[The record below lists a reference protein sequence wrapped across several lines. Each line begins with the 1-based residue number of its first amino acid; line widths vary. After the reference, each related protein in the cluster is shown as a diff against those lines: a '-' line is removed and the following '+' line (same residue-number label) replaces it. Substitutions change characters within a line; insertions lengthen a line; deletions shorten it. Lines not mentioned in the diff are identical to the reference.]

1 MKNLK
6 DFKEFVKI
14 GAVRKKFP
22 DKSRAQDLLEDSD
35 KILKSIKEI
44 VEKIGFNEVNSNTI
58 IKESHDVLLGFIR
71 AKMLLNGFS
80 ASGAGAHEAEVSC
93 LRELNFNEQEV
104 QFVNQLRYFRN
115 GIMYYGSKFDKEYA
129 KKVYDFLNKIK
140 KRF

>member
-6 DFKEFVKI
+6 DFKEFVKT

-22 DKSRAQDLLEDSD
+22 DKSRAQDLIEDSD
-35 KILKSIKEI
+35 KILKSVKQI
-44 VEKIGFNEVNSNTI
+44 VKKIGFNEVNSNII
-58 IKESHDVLLGFIR
+58 IKESHDVILSLIR
-71 AKMLLNGFS
+71 SKMLLNGFS
-80 ASGAGAHEAEVSC
+80 ASGVGAHEAEVAYM
-93 LRELNFNEQEV
+93 RELNFNEQEV

-129 KKVYDFLNKIK
+129 KKVYDFLNEIK